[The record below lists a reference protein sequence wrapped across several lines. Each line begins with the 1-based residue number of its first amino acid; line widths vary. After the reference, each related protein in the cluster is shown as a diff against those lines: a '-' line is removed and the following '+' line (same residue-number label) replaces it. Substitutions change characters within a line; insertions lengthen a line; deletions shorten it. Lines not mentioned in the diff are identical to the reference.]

1 MKPRFILPL
10 VAIVVI
16 GIALYAGISLFLKN
30 QQPPIPSPVST
41 STPPLV
47 ITSFEE
53 CAQHY
58 PVMESYPEQC
68 NTPDG
73 KHFVRNVG
81 NVLDLNDRIV
91 NYLPQPGDLVTSPL
105 SIEGEARGTW
115 YFEAS
120 FPVRLVD
127 ASSKTLAQGPAQAL
141 GEWMTTE
148 FVPYRGTLSFTL
160 PTSATGT
167 LILTRDDPSGMRVPE
182 ELRIPIRFR

>member
-1 MKPRFILPL
+1 MKHRLLVPL
-10 VAIVVI
+10 VAVVVI
-16 GIALYAGISLFLKN
+16 GIALYVGISLFLKKGES
-30 QQPPIPSPVST
+30 PIPPPTST
-41 STPPLV
+41 STAMLL

-127 ASSKTLAQGPAQAL
+127 ASGTTLAQGPTQAL

-148 FVPYRGTLSFTL
+148 FVPYRGTLLFAA